1 MNYAQFKDDIRAFG
15 SRLFEHGVPNDAIE
29 DILNFAEQTAIIAEA
44 KAKND
49 RQYEM
54 QLRQHGAAEMGR
66 RLGISRQAARKRFNR
81 IISQPKRP
89 LAVAL

>member
-1 MNYAQFKDDIRAFG
+1 MNYARFKDDLRTFG
-15 SRLFEHGVPNDAIE
+15 GCLLEHGVPNDAIDE
-29 DILNFAEQTAIIAEA
+29 ILAFAEQTGIIAEA

-81 IISQPKRP
+81 IIAQPKRRQMV
-89 LAVAL
+89 AV